1 MDVIDNEMLIVAKQA
16 AKDAGARIVDY
27 RGHVIGK
34 PKGFRD
40 FVSEADLAAE
50 SVVLG
55 TIRTHYPF
63 HSILSEEGGG
73 KDSVAS
79 EYCWIVDPLDGT
91 KNYLWGVPISV
102 VSIALAY
109 KDRVCLGVVYDPW
122 RDELFWGRAGHGA
135 YLNDTRIHVN
145 QHLRL
150 ADCLV
155 ATDFG
160 YTAKRVELTAGMSK
174 SLQGEVAGLR
184 AFGAAALILSYV
196 ACGRLD
202 AYFNYGLNAWD
213 MAAGGFLV
221 EEAGGRTTDLSGE
234 SDYLYSPGCLS
245 TNGHIHD
252 EVLRDWTRDGV
263 LPLQL
268 A

>member
-1 MDVIDNEMLIVAKQA
+1 MDVIDNEMLNVAKQA
-16 AKDAGARIVDY
+16 AKAAGARIAEY

-50 SVVLG
+50 SIVLG
-55 TIRTHYPF
+55 AIRTPYPF

-73 KDSVAS
+73 KDSAAS
-79 EYCWIVDPLDGT
+79 DYCWIVDPLDGT
-91 KNYLWGVPISV
+91 KNYLWGVPINV

-109 KDRVCLGVVYDPW
+109 KDRVGLGVVYDPW

-145 QHLRL
+145 DHLRL
-150 ADCLV
+150 ADCMV

-160 YTAKRVELTAGMSK
+160 YTAQRVELTAAMSK

-221 EEAGGRTTDLSGE
+221 EEAGGRTTDLNGE

-252 EVLRDWTRDGV
+252 EVLRDWMRDGV